1 MHFLK
6 PLEDFNVRGSFP
18 DFLNVTYLSS
28 VKNWK
33 ELEGSMGGIFPPQNK
48 TPSETFEFDDI
59 QSGLGRC
66 GKYTHHTSR
75 QACVMLHR

>member
-1 MHFLK
+1 MS
-6 PLEDFNVRGSFP
+6 R
-18 DFLNVTYLSS
+18 LSS

-33 ELEGSMGGIFPPQNK
+33 ELEGSMGGILPPQNK

-66 GKYTHHTSR
+66 GKHTIL
-75 QACVMLHR
+75 ADKHV